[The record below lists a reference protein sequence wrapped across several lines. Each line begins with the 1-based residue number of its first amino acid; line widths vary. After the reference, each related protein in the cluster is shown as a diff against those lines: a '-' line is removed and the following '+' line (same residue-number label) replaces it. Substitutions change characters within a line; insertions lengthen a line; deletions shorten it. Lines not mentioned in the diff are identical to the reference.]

1 MLFRS
6 VPIAT
11 PLLAGPGAISTVIIF
26 AQESYH
32 PAHIS
37 LILTSC
43 LIVAFLAWVAL
54 SIADPISQIMSK
66 TAINIVTRLMGLLL
80 AAISVEFMIGGL
92 VQLLPALSK

>member
-1 MLFRS
+1 
-6 VPIAT
+6 
-11 PLLAGPGAISTVIIF
+11 
-26 AQESYH
+26 
-32 PAHIS
+32 
-37 LILTSC
+37 
-43 LIVAFLAWVAL
+43 LAWVAL